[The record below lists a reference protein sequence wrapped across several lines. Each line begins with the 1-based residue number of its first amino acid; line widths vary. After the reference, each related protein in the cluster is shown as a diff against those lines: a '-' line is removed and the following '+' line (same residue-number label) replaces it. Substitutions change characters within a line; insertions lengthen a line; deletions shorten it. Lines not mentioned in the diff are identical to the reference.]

1 METPN
6 YIKSLLTPTTKQPQ
20 GRRVWSI
27 DLQQVWLPF
36 FTATNTMGDTAIP
49 SQAIGCPLRLGYD
62 KAGAVR
68 FSQAGR
74 PVIRVAKEIG
84 DNIRLVR
91 DNFTANLLNY
101 AGAVIRDNADS
112 YKAQVELAR
121 KAGEPIYQH
130 DKNQL
135 DLALKAKVEAKA
147 QAEAVAKA
155 EAEAVAKAEAVAE
168 AVAQAKAETE
178 AEAVKSKGR
187 KRELVPA

>member
-20 GRRVWSI
+20 GRKVWSI

-49 SQAIGCPLRLGYD
+49 SEAIGCPLRLGYD
-62 KAGAVR
+62 KAGQVR

-74 PVIRVAKEIG
+74 PVIRVAKEIA
-84 DNIRLVR
+84 DNVKLVR

-101 AGAVIRDNADS
+101 AGGVMRDNAEG
-112 YKAQVELAR
+112 YKAQIETAK

-135 DLALKAKVEAKA
+135 SNALKARAEAEAKA
-147 QAEAVAKA
+147 QAEALAKEA
-155 EAEAVAKAEAVAE
+155 EAET
-168 AVAQAKAETE
+168 ET
-178 AEAVKSKGR
+178 EAVKSKG
-187 KRELVPA
+187 KRELVHA